1 MASHVMGDGAPDK
14 PSIGNLQ
21 LTAVVPV
28 AYPNFNTL
36 LARKQSTVAKP
47 RCSEFFLTSTEIQ
60 PLRCTTMSA
69 ALCRYPILTHT
80 DLHGSMSEAKF
91 RDLIESQRPPGIC
104 EISHTNCEAVL
115 SDSAT
120 PSNLNA
126 SNFLTV
132 KDNITFNTISGM
144 LSSRAIQNI
153 PDMLG
158 YL

>member
-1 MASHVMGDGAPDK
+1 M
-14 PSIGNLQ
+14 SI
-21 LTAVVPV
+21 P
-28 AYPNFNTL
+28 P
-36 LARKQSTVAKP
+36 QS
-47 RCSEFFLTSTEIQ
+47 
-60 PLRCTTMSA
+60 
-69 ALCRYPILTHT
+69 
-80 DLHGSMSEAKF
+80 
-91 RDLIESQRPPGIC
+91 
-104 EISHTNCEAVL
+104 VL

-132 KDNITFNTISGM
+132 KDYMMLNRIFRM

>member
-1 MASHVMGDGAPDK
+1 MASTDE
-14 PSIGNLQ
+14 
-21 LTAVVPV
+21 
-28 AYPNFNTL
+28 F
-36 LARKQSTVAKP
+36 RKFHWK
-47 RCSEFFLTSTEIQ
+47 SELET
-60 PLRCTTMSA
+60 
-69 ALCRYPILTHT
+69 
-80 DLHGSMSEAKF
+80 
-91 RDLIESQRPPGIC
+91 
-104 EISHTNCEAVL
+104 VL

-132 KDNITFNTISGM
+132 KDNIMFNPIFGM